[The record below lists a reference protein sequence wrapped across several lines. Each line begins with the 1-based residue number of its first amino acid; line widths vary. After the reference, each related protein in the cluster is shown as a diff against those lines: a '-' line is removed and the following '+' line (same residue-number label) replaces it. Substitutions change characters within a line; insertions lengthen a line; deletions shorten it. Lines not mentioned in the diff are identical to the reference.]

1 MNQKP
6 LAGDPPS
13 SVVPGHA
20 LKAARETL
28 YSFILVHGDELEN
41 KIREF
46 PTYKI
51 QVPPLPLSPLL
62 YHTPLLTTPHT
73 TTTHHSS
80 RKTDPINF

>member
-51 QVPPLPLSPLL
+51 QVPPTTLSPTTAH
-62 YHTPLLTTPHT
+62 HTPHLITPHAT
-73 TTTHHSS
+73 G
-80 RKTDPINF
+80 N